1 MTCSNREVC
10 GSKPQEVAMS
20 SSRRVTDRAL
30 VGGEWVAA
38 RSGREIEV
46 RNPSDDTLIASVPE
60 GDASDTTAAI
70 DAAQEALPEW
80 RALPGAERARML
92 RRLYELMMRDQER
105 LAEIITLEVGKP
117 LAESRGEIGY
127 AAGFIEWSAEEAK
140 RIYGETVQAFVP
152 DKRILVLRQP
162 IGVSAAITPWNLP
175 SAMITRKLGPAL
187 AAGCTMIVKPASKTP
202 LSALALGELSVEA
215 GLPPGVVNIVT
226 GKADVMAATL
236 LSDARVRMLSFTG
249 STEVGK
255 RLMVLAAEHVT
266 RLGLELGGHAPV
278 LVFDDADLDLAV
290 AGALASKYRNAGQT
304 CICANRVYVQ
314 AGIHDR
320 FIEALTRASEALS
333 VGDGFQPGTHIGP
346 LVDDRAVAKVE
357 EHVADAISHGA
368 TVVTGGKR
376 LPPPEGHA
384 DRFFAPT
391 VITGVRPGMAIMTE
405 ETFGP
410 VAPVVRFEDEADAI
424 AMANDTPYGLAAY
437 LYTRDASRLMRVAE
451 GLEYGIVGVNDG
463 LPSTPQ
469 APFGGV
475 KESGLGREGGK
486 WGLEEYLETKFVSW
500 KIEQREG

>member
-1 MTCSNREVC
+1 MPSTGR
-10 GSKPQEVAMS
+10 VA
-20 SSRRVTDRAL
+20 DRAL
-30 VGGEWVAA
+30 IGGAWVTAQ
-38 RSGREIEV
+38 SGAEIEV
-46 RNPSDDTLIASVPE
+46 RNPADDSLIASVPE
-60 GDASDTTAAI
+60 CDAADTTAAI
-70 DAAQEALPEW
+70 DAAHAALPAW
-80 RALPGAERARML
+80 RASPGAERARIL

-117 LAESRGEIGY
+117 LAESRGEIAY

-140 RIYGETVQAFVP
+140 RIYGEVVPAFVP
-152 DKRILVLRQP
+152 DKRILVLRQS

-187 AAGCTMIVKPASKTP
+187 AAGCPMIVKPASKTP
-202 LSALALGELSVEA
+202 LSAIALGELCIEA
-215 GLPPGVVNIVT
+215 GVPPGVVAVIP
-226 GKADVMAATL
+226 GKAGAISETL
-236 LSDARVRMLSFTG
+236 LSDGRVRMLSFTG

-278 LVFDDADLDLAV
+278 LVFDDADLDLAI

-320 FIEALTRASEALS
+320 FVEALIAASEQLQ
-333 VGDGFQPGTHIGP
+333 VGDGFAAGTHIGP

-357 EHVADAISHGA
+357 QHIADAVASGA
-368 TVVTGGKR
+368 SVQTGGRR
-376 LPPPEGHA
+376 LPPAAGKA

-391 VITGVRPGMAIMTE
+391 VITGVKPGMAIMTE

-424 AMANDTPYGLAAY
+424 AQANDTPYGLAAY
-437 LYTRDASRLMRVAE
+437 LYTRDASRLLRVAE
-451 GLEYGIVGVNDG
+451 GLEYGIVGANDG

-486 WGLEEYLETKFVSW
+486 WGLEEYLETKYVSW
-500 KIEQREG
+500 KVDPPTS

>member
-1 MTCSNREVC
+1 
-10 GSKPQEVAMS
+10 MS
-20 SSRRVTDRAL
+20 TSRSIADRAL
-30 VGGEWVAA
+30 IGGEWVAA
-38 RSGREIEV
+38 QSGREIEV
-46 RNPSDDTLIASVPE
+46 RNPSTDVLIATVPE
-60 GDASDTTAAI
+60 CGAADVASAV
-70 DAAQEALPEW
+70 DAAHMALPEW
-80 RALPGAERARML
+80 RGLPGSERARVL
-92 RRLYELMMRDQER
+92 RRLFDLMMRDQDR
-105 LAEIITLEVGKP
+105 LADLITLEVGKP
-117 LAESRGEIGY
+117 IAESRGEISY

-140 RIYGETVQAFVP
+140 RIYGEVVQAFVP

-162 IGVSAAITPWNLP
+162 IGVTAAITPWNLP

-187 AAGCTMIVKPASKTP
+187 AAGCTMVVKPASKTP
-202 LSALALGELSVEA
+202 LSALALGELSMEA
-215 GLPPGVVNIVT
+215 GIAAGVVNVVP
-226 GKADVMAATL
+226 GKADVIAEAL
-236 LSDARVRMLSFTG
+236 LSDARVRALSFTG

-304 CICANRVYVQ
+304 CISANRVYVQ

-320 FIEALTRASEALS
+320 FVEALSAASRGLS
-333 VGDGFQPGTHIGP
+333 VGDGFTPGTHIGP

-357 EHVADAISHGA
+357 EHIAGAVAEGA
-368 TVVTGGKR
+368 TIVTGGRR
-376 LPPPEGHA
+376 LPPPDGHA

-391 VITGVRPGMAIMTE
+391 VITGVQPGMAIMTE

-410 VAPVVRFEDEADAI
+410 VAPVVLFEDEADAV
-424 AMANDTPYGLAAY
+424 AKANDTPYGLAAY

-451 GLEYGIVGVNDG
+451 ALEYGIVGANDG

-486 WGLEEYLETKFVSW
+486 WGLDEYLETKFVSW
-500 KIEQREG
+500 KLDPA

>member
-1 MTCSNREVC
+1 MTCSNRAAIRAAA
-10 GSKPQEVAMS
+10 QETKMPTSGRVA
-20 SSRRVTDRAL
+20 DRAL
-30 VGGEWVAA
+30 IGGQWVAA
-38 RSGREIEV
+38 QSGREIEV
-46 RNPSDDTLIASVPE
+46 RNPSDDSLIASVPQ
-60 GDASDTTAAI
+60 A
-70 DAAQEALPEW
+70 DAADTKSAVNAAEAALPGW
-80 RALPGAERARML
+80 RALPGVERARML
-92 RRLYELMMRDQER
+92 RRLYELMIRDQDR

-117 LAESRGEIGY
+117 LAESRGEITY

-140 RIYGETVQAFVP
+140 RIYGEMVQAFVP

-162 IGVSAAITPWNLP
+162 IGVTAAITPWNLP

-187 AAGCTMIVKPASKTP
+187 AAGCTMVVKPASKTP
-202 LSALALGELSVEA
+202 LSAIALGELSIEA
-215 GLPPGVVNIVT
+215 GLPAGVVNIIP
-226 GKADVMAATL
+226 GKAAEISEAL
-236 LSDARVRMLSFTG
+236 LSDARVRALSFTG

-304 CICANRVYVQ
+304 CICANRIYVQ

-320 FIEALTRASEALS
+320 FVEALVAASESLS
-333 VGDGFQPGTHIGP
+333 VGDGFTPGTHIGP

-357 EHVADAISHGA
+357 EHIAGAIAGGA
-368 TVVTGGKR
+368 TVMTGGKR
-376 LPPPEGHA
+376 LPPPDDHA

-391 VITGVRPGMAIMTE
+391 VITGVQPGMAIMTE

-410 VAPVVRFEDEADAI
+410 VAPVIRFEGESEAI
-424 AMANDTPYGLAAY
+424 AKANDTPYGLAAY

-451 GLEYGIVGVNDG
+451 ALEYGIIGANDG
-463 LPSTPQ
+463 TPSTPQ

-500 KIEQREG
+500 QLEPEQA

>member
-1 MTCSNREVC
+1 M
-10 GSKPQEVAMS
+10 A
-20 SSRRVTDRAL
+20 VTERTVNRAL
-30 VGGEWVAA
+30 IGGEWVAA
-38 RSGREIEV
+38 RSRREIEV
-46 RNPSDDTLIASVPE
+46 RNPSDDALITTVPE
-60 GDASDTTAAI
+60 GEAADTTLAI
-70 DAAQEALPEW
+70 DAAHTALPAW
-80 RALPGAERARML
+80 RALPGFERARLM
-92 RRLYELMMRDQER
+92 RRLYELMMRDQDR

-117 LAESRGEIGY
+117 LAESRGEIAY

-140 RIYGETVQAFVP
+140 RVSGELIQAFVP
-152 DKRILVLRQP
+152 DKRLLVLRQP
-162 IGVSAAITPWNLP
+162 IGVTAAITPWNLP

-202 LSALALGELSVEA
+202 LSALALGELSIEA
-215 GLPPGVVNIVT
+215 GLPPGVVNVVP
-226 GKADVMAATL
+226 GKADAIAETL
-236 LSDARVRMLSFTG
+236 LSDARVRALSFTG

-320 FIEALTRASEALS
+320 FIEALTVASEALT
-333 VGDGFQPGTHIGP
+333 VGDGFTPDTHIGP
-346 LVDDRAVAKVE
+346 LIDDRAVAKVE
-357 EHVADAISHGA
+357 EHIADALAGGA
-368 TVVTGGKR
+368 TVVTGGSR
-376 LPPPEGHA
+376 LAPPDGHA

-391 VITGVRPGMAIMTE
+391 IITGVQPGMAIMVE

-410 VAPVVRFEDEADAI
+410 VAPVVRFEHETEAI

-451 GLEYGIVGVNDG
+451 GLEYGIVGANDG

-469 APFGGV
+469 APFGGI

-486 WGLEEYLETKFVSW
+486 WGLDEYLETKFVSW
-500 KIEQREG
+500 KVDPPEG

>member
-1 MTCSNREVC
+1 
-10 GSKPQEVAMS
+10 MS
-20 SSRRVTDRAL
+20 TSRSIADRAL
-30 VGGEWVAA
+30 IGGEWVAA
-38 RSGREIEV
+38 QSGREMEV
-46 RNPSDDTLIASVPE
+46 RNPSNDALIATVSE
-60 GDASDTTAAI
+60 GGAADVTSAI
-70 DAAQEALPEW
+70 DAAHA
-80 RALPGAERARML
+80 ALPGWRGLPGIERARVL
-92 RRLYELMMRDQER
+92 RRLFELMMRDQDR
-105 LAEIITLEVGKP
+105 LAELITLEVGKP
-117 LAESRGEIGY
+117 VAESRGEVSY

-140 RIYGETVQAFVP
+140 RIYGELIQAFVP

-162 IGVSAAITPWNLP
+162 IGVTAAITPWNLP

-187 AAGCTMIVKPASKTP
+187 AAGCTMVVKPASKTP
-202 LSALALGELSVEA
+202 LSALALGELSIEA
-215 GLPPGVVNIVT
+215 GIPAGVVNVVP
-226 GKADVMAATL
+226 GKADVIAETL
-236 LSDARVRMLSFTG
+236 LSDARVRALSFTG

-314 AGIHDR
+314 SGIHDR
-320 FIEALTRASEALS
+320 FVEALSAASRALS
-333 VGDGFQPGTHIGP
+333 VGDGFTPGTHIGP

-357 EHVADAISHGA
+357 EHIAGAVAGGA
-368 TVVTGGKR
+368 TIVTGGRR
-376 LPPPEGHA
+376 LPPPDGHA

-391 VITGVRPGMAIMTE
+391 VITGVQPGMAIMTE

-410 VAPVVRFEDEADAI
+410 VAPVVRFEDEADAV
-424 AMANDTPYGLAAY
+424 AKANDTPYGLAAY

-451 GLEYGIVGVNDG
+451 ALEYGIVGANDG

-475 KESGLGREGGK
+475 KELGLGREGGK
-486 WGLEEYLETKFVSW
+486 WGLDEYLETKFVSW
-500 KIEQREG
+500 KLDPA

>member
-1 MTCSNREVC
+1 
-10 GSKPQEVAMS
+10 MS
-20 SSRRVTDRAL
+20 TGERISDRAL
-30 VGGEWVAA
+30 IGGEWVAA
-38 RSGREIEV
+38 LSGREIEV
-46 RNPSDDTLIASVPE
+46 RNPSNDVLIATVPE
-60 GDASDTTAAI
+60 GDGSDVRRAV
-70 DAAQEALPEW
+70 DAAAAALPAW
-80 RALPGAERARML
+80 RALPGAERAKLL
-92 RRLYELMMRDQER
+92 RRLFELMMRDIDR
-105 LAEIITLEVGKP
+105 LAELITLEVGKP
-117 LAESRGEIGY
+117 LAESRGEIVY

-140 RIYGETVQAFVP
+140 RIYGEVVQAFVP

-175 SAMITRKLGPAL
+175 AAMITRKLGPAL

-202 LSALALGELSVEA
+202 LSAIAIGELALEA
-215 GLPPGVVNIVT
+215 GIPAGVVNVLP
-226 GKADVMAATL
+226 GKAAAIAEAL
-236 LSDARVRMLSFTG
+236 LGDERVRALSFTG

-320 FIEALTRASEALS
+320 FVEALTAASEALS
-333 VGDGFQPGTHIGP
+333 VGDGFTPGTHIGP

-357 EHVADAISHGA
+357 EHIEGAVAGGA
-368 TVVTGGKR
+368 TIVTGGKR
-376 LPPPEGHA
+376 LPPPDGHA

-391 VITGVRPGMAIMTE
+391 VITGVQPGMAIMTE

-410 VAPVVRFEDEADAI
+410 VAPVIRFDDEADAV
-424 AMANDTPYGLAAY
+424 AKANDTPYGLAAY
-437 LYTRDASRLMRVAE
+437 LYTRDASRLIRVAE
-451 GLEYGIVGVNDG
+451 ALEYGIIGANDG

-469 APFGGV
+469 APFGGF
-475 KESGLGREGGK
+475 KELGLGREGGK
-486 WGLEEYLETKFVSW
+486 WGLEEYLETKFISW
-500 KIEQREG
+500 QLDPA